1 MSVMRSKKES
11 HKEKSR
17 NHSGGASPADGV
29 HSTDGFHQNPD
40 PCHPEEGA
48 LKSSTGRWHSEAG
61 GLPGNAMRILSL
73 AAAGLL
79 LGAGLAV
86 CGDSSTLGYVHVDM
100 IDNSFS
106 PPLQRIH
113 EGGTIVFKNIGRNP
127 HNAVAVDNS
136 WSTEDDF
143 GSLNMMGGDKASV
156 TYPEEGV
163 FPYYCTFHATPD
175 QRVGMVGTIV
185 VGDVEYKPQ
194 IQEKAEAVSEWTG
207 VTRKVPSQYPTIQ
220 LAVDAAN
227 PGDLVLIAPG
237 VYKEEVVVTTPS
249 LIIRGEDRNKV
260 IIDGEHVRGNAITV
274 VGADGVAIENITAR
288 NAVLNGFFW
297 TSVNGYRGSYLTAY
311 NNGDY
316 GVYAFDSTNGVF
328 KHSYASGSPDSSF
341 YIGQCFPCKAIIHD
355 IVAEYSALGYSGT
368 NAGGELYLINS
379 IWKNNIVGLA
389 PNTLDSELLPPQREA
404 TIFGNI
410 VIDNNNIEAPFLAL
424 TWPSFGNG
432 ILVAGG
438 LRNHIEKNVIVNHPN
453 NGIVLLPNLQEN
465 FWLTH
470 GTTIKE
476 NIILQSGR
484 ADIAASGPI
493 SMGNCYSDNSY
504 STTIPFGLEYFA
516 GCESPVRTMMG
527 GDMSMMMGAL
537 AMMMDAKLGNF
548 KSGDY
553 KSQPVPGLQPE
564 MPEDMKQEIKPA
576 LHAFEDHRHL
586 IQEAKFHPEA
596 EKYITG
602 RKSSAYVGSVQ
613 TVVPGSFLSYVYHV
627 FGFLLPFVIYA
638 SWTFTAFMDM
648 HQRKES
654 SAAWSAI
661 LLLVPFLGSLAY
673 HLRGGSTLPG
683 WYRKS
688 MLISGGGLFLLVVL
702 IAVALV
708 L

>member
-1 MSVMRSKKES
+1 MRNKKNIHESLPGESKKDVPGHIYENGPR
-11 HKEKSR
+11 SR
-17 NHSGGASPADGV
+17 TGV
-29 HSTDGFHQNPD
+29 FLRL
-40 PCHPEEGA
+40 A
-48 LKSSTGRWHSEAG
+48 A
-61 GLPGNAMRILSL
+61 LSL
-73 AAAGLL
+73 AGLL
-79 LGAGLAV
+79 IGGAAAL
-86 CGDSSTLGYVHVDM
+86 CGDSSNLGYVHVDM

-106 PPLQRIH
+106 PQLQRIH
-113 EGGTIVFKNIGRNP
+113 KGGTIVFKNIGRNP

-136 WSTEDDF
+136 WTTEDDF

-185 VGDVEYKPQ
+185 VGDVDYQPQ
-194 IQEKAEAVSEWTG
+194 THRKVEPVSEWTG
-207 VTRKVPSQYPTIQ
+207 VTRRVPSQYPTIQ
-220 LAVDAAN
+220 TAVDAAD
-227 PGDLVLIAPG
+227 PGDMVLIAPG

-274 VGADGVAIENITAR
+274 VGADGVAIENMTAR

-297 TSVNGYRGSYLTAY
+297 TSVEGYRGSYLTAY

-316 GVYAFDSTNGVF
+316 GVYAFDSVNGVI

-404 TIFGNI
+404 TIWGN
-410 VIDNNNIEAPFLAL
+410 VVLNNNNIEAPFLAL

-438 LRNHIEKNVIVNHPN
+438 LRNHIEKNLIINHPN
-453 NGIVLLPNLQEN
+453 NGIVMLPNLQEN
-465 FWLTH
+465 LWLSH
-470 GTTIKE
+470 GTTVKD
-476 NIILQSGR
+476 NVILGSGR
-484 ADIAASGPI
+484 TDISLSGPI
-493 SMGNCYSDNSY
+493 SMGNCFSGNSY
-504 STTIPFGLEYFA
+504 STTIPFGLEQFA
-516 GCESPVRTMMG
+516 GCDSKIRAMMG
-527 GDMSMMMGAL
+527 GDLSMMMGAL

-548 KSGDY
+548 EAGDY
-553 KSQPVPGLQPE
+553 KTQPIPGPQPE
-564 MPEDMKQEIKPA
+564 MPEEMKKKIEPA
-576 LHAFEDHRHL
+576 VSPFESHSYL
-586 IQEAKFHPEA
+586 LENVSFHPDA
-596 EKYITG
+596 EKYLNESVESG
-602 RKSSAYVGSVQ
+602 SYVGSMQ
-613 TVVPGSFLSYVYHV
+613 TVIPGSVLSFIYHV
-627 FGFLLPFVIYA
+627 FGFMLPFVIYA
-638 SWTFTAFMDM
+638 SWTFTAFLDM

-654 SAAWSAI
+654 SLGWTAGLI
-661 LLLVPFLGSLAY
+661 LVPFLGSLAY
-673 HLRGGSTLPG
+673 HLKGGSTLPD
-683 WYRKS
+683 WLRRS
-688 MLISGGGLFLLVVL
+688 MLISGGGVFLLVLMV
-702 IAVALV
+702 AVALV